1 MVIGVGN
8 PYRRDD
14 GVGWVVAEAA
24 GRRLGRQVQVR
35 QSDGETAR
43 LLDAWADA
51 AVAVVIDAMHSG
63 AEPGTIRMVEP
74 GEVPVPPLSLGTHA
88 LGIAHAV
95 AVARALDRLPQRL
108 VVVGIEADD
117 TGFGDGL
124 SPRVAAAVARAV
136 DLIARCVREDGPG
149 LNARRQAR
157 RGPAPRTW

>member
-1 MVIGVGN
+1 
-8 PYRRDD
+8 
-14 GVGWVVAEAA
+14 
-24 GRRLGRQVQVR
+24 
-35 QSDGETAR
+35 
-43 LLDAWADA
+43 
-51 AVAVVIDAMHSG
+51 
-63 AEPGTIRMVEP
+63 MVEP
-74 GEVPVPPLSLGTHA
+74 GEVPVPPSSVGTHA

-124 SPRVAAAVARAV
+124 SPRVAAAVAQAV
-136 DLIARCVREDGPG
+136 DLIARCVQEDGAG